1 MNKIIDNTTADDK
14 QFMSLQVKTLQQE
27 LERMERKNLD
37 LQYKLDLS
45 KAQVKIQQEYIE
57 EYRELIKQAAK

>member
-45 KAQVKIQQEYIE
+45 KAQVRIQQEYIE

>member
-1 MNKIIDNTTADDK
+1 MTKIIDNTPADDK
-14 QFMSLQVKTLQQE
+14 NFMSIQVKTLQQE

-45 KAQVKIQQEYIE
+45 RAQVKIQQEYIE
-57 EYRELIKQAAK
+57 EYRELIKETK

>member
-1 MNKIIDNTTADDK
+1 MNKIIDNTPADDK

-27 LERMERKNLD
+27 LDRMERENLD

-45 KAQVKIQQEYIE
+45 KAQVRIQQEYIE
-57 EYRELIKQAAK
+57 EYREIIKQAAK